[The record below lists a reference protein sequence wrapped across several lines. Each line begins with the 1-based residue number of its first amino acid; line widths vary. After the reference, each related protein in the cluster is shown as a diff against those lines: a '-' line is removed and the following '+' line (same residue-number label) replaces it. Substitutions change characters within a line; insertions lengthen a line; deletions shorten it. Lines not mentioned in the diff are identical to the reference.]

1 MIGRINKSKTLL
13 QKVFSKKML
22 ICIIIGFSSGLPL
35 YLLFNLVSAWLRDK
49 GVDLKSIG
57 LFSLVTFPY
66 VWKFTWAPLLDRY
79 NMFYMGRRRGWIILT
94 QVSLLILIGMLGLFN
109 PEEELKVV
117 LALCFLVALFS
128 ATQDVA
134 LDAYRREILDDD
146 ELGLGNSIFVN
157 AYRVASMIPGGFSL
171 IISDYLPWN
180 EVFLLTSLF
189 MLPGIILTI
198 MLKEPRCSAIP
209 RTLLQ
214 SVVEPFKDLLN
225 RKGWLGLLV
234 IVLFIFLYKFGDS
247 MATALSTPFY
257 IDMGYSKSDIGI
269 INKTVG
275 LWTMVFGG
283 IIGGILMIK
292 IGINRALWYFGIAQI
307 VTILG
312 FVLIA
317 HVWKNPAF
325 IPQVF
330 ANISHALNY
339 IGISSELLTS
349 YNFEFPNKTLLS
361 IVVGGEC
368 LGVGLGTACFL
379 AFICRETT
387 SAYVATQLA
396 LFTALSAIPRTV
408 CNATTGFIVEATGWE
423 NFFIICY
430 ALAIPGMCMLIFVA
444 PLKSNK

>member
-171 IISDYLPWN
+171 IISDYIPWN

-214 SVVEPFKDLLN
+214 SVVEPFKDLLS

-257 IDMGYSKSDIGI
+257 IDMG
-269 INKTVG
+269 
-275 LWTMVFGG
+275 
-283 IIGGILMIK
+283 
-292 IGINRALWYFGIAQI
+292 
-307 VTILG
+307 
-312 FVLIA
+312 
-317 HVWKNPAF
+317 
-325 IPQVF
+325 
-330 ANISHALNY
+330 
-339 IGISSELLTS
+339 
-349 YNFEFPNKTLLS
+349 
-361 IVVGGEC
+361 
-368 LGVGLGTACFL
+368 
-379 AFICRETT
+379 
-387 SAYVATQLA
+387 
-396 LFTALSAIPRTV
+396 
-408 CNATTGFIVEATGWE
+408 
-423 NFFIICY
+423 
-430 ALAIPGMCMLIFVA
+430 
-444 PLKSNK
+444 